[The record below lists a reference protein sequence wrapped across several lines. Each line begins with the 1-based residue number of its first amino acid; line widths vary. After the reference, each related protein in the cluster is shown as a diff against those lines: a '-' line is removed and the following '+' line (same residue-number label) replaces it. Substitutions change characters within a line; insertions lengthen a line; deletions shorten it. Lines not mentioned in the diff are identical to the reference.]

1 MLIKIYSDAASQG
14 NPGRSGAGVVILYN
28 GQQIQKHHYLGVMSN
43 HEAEFA
49 AAIWAFEEL
58 AKIANSDDTI
68 MYYAD
73 SKLVIDSIKKR
84 YAKHFSEPLSNLL
97 AHQDQYQLLIP
108 NWIPEKQN
116 HGAHQLAWQAIH
128 HA

>member
-28 GQQIQKHHYLGVMSN
+28 GKQIQKHHYLGIMSN

-58 AKIANSDDTI
+58 SKIANYNDTI

-84 YAKHFSEPLSNLL
+84 YAKHFNELLLNLL
-97 AHQDQYQLLIP
+97 AQQDQYQLLIP
-108 NWIPEKQN
+108 NWLPEKQN
-116 HGAHQLAWQAIH
+116 HGAHHLAWQAIH